1 MLAISTDTVGSIKS
15 IYREMYS
22 DWLGPASG
30 NSDPRVDEV
39 SVHISLW
46 IPIISPKG

>member
-15 IYREMYS
+15 IYRGIYF
-22 DWLGPASG
+22 DWSRPASG
-30 NSDPRVDEV
+30 NPDRRVVVV

-46 IPIISPKG
+46 IPIISL